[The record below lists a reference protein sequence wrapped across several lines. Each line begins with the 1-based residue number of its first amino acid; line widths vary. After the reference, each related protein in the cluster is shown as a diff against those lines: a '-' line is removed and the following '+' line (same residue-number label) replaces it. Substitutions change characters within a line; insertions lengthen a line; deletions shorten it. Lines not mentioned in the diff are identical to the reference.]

1 MAWSFVGMTTLLP
14 HMRQPPS
21 SPSSVSRVLNGFSSG
36 ETAAGHPVWTYVT
49 TLLSTESRCVS
60 RWMSV
65 AVTGS
70 VSMQKTGKAF
80 VSDEVSRNSV
90 SGRGNRESPSALA
103 WAAVGRNS
111 MW

>member
-21 SPSSVSRVLNGFSSG
+21 SPSSVSRDLNGFSSG

-49 TLLSTESRCVS
+49 TLLSTDS

-90 SGRGNRESPSALA
+90 SGRGNRESPSTLA